1 MSFWKLLLLLILL
14 AVVLV
19 LGVAALC
26 AVLGRP
32 RGKSVQWARMGLT
45 VSSGIVVIT
54 AVLVLSVSAIRALN
68 HIRPLEAS
76 ISDVMATPSASFD
89 ATGERVQ
96 EVVPYTTPE
105 PGTIIRQ
112 TPEPER
118 VTGVNYGADFA
129 LTSCNDYVY
138 LMEGTSVYTGPGTIY
153 DVIGSMTA
161 GATVKRIGYNDSWS
175 LIDYYNN
182 YAFVPND
189 ILMITE

>member
-19 LGVAALC
+19 LGVTALC

-32 RGKSVQWARMGLT
+32 HGKSVQWARLGLT
-45 VSSGIVVIT
+45 VSSGFVVIV
-54 AVLVLSVSAIRALN
+54 AVLILSISAIRALN
-68 HIRPLEAS
+68 HIRPVETAV
-76 ISDVMATPSASFD
+76 SDVMATPIASFD
-89 ATGERVQ
+89 ATGERVR

-138 LMEGTSVYTGPGTIY
+138 LMEDASVYTGPGIAFDT
-153 DVIGSMTA
+153 IGSMAA
-161 GATVKRIGYNDSWS
+161 GATVKRIGYNDNWS

-182 YAFVPND
+182 YAFVKND

>member
-1 MSFWKLLLLLILL
+1 MSFWKLLLLLVLL

-19 LGVAALC
+19 LGVTALC
-26 AVLGRP
+26 AVLGRA
-32 RGKSVQWARMGLT
+32 RGKSVQWARLGLT
-45 VSSGIVVIT
+45 VSAGVVVIT
-54 AVLVLSVSAIRALN
+54 AVLVLAVSAIRALN
-68 HIRPLEAS
+68 HLQPVGPVTAE
-76 ISDVMATPSASFD
+76 VMATPSVSFD

-96 EVVPYTTPE
+96 ELVPYTTPV

-118 VTGVNYGADFA
+118 ITGVNYGADFE
-129 LTSCNDYVY
+129 LTNCNDYVY
-138 LMEGTSVYTGPGTIY
+138 LMEDTSVYTGPGIAF

-161 GATVKRIGYNDSWS
+161 GATVKRIGYNDKWS

>member
-32 RGKSVQWARMGLT
+32 RGKSVQWARLGLT
-45 VSSGIVVIT
+45 VSSGVVVIA

-68 HIRPLEAS
+68 HIRPSEAT

-96 EVVPYTTPE
+96 EVVPYTTPV

-112 TPEPER
+112 TPVPER
-118 VTGVNYGADFA
+118 ITGVNYGADFA

-138 LMEGTSVYTGPGTIY
+138 LMEDTSVYTGPGIAF

-161 GATVKRIGYNDSWS
+161 GATVKRIGYNDNWS

-182 YAFVPND
+182 YAFVKTD